1 MSLRKVKN
9 LKKRQD
15 SPCQREG
22 CVSSAELELH
32 GVTRAYSP
40 GVAAL
45 DALDLTIKEGERL
58 AVLGPSGSG
67 KTTLLRL
74 IAGLET
80 PDAGTIRIKGRDT
93 RGVPPHQRDVAMVF
107 QNPAL
112 YPHLNVMKN
121 LAFGLKARGV
131 GRRDRQA
138 RAGEIAEML
147 GLGRLLERKPDELS
161 GGERQRVALGR
172 AVARKPRVLLL
183 DEPFSNLDEPL
194 RAALR
199 AELIAL
205 HQRFGSTLVHVT
217 HDQAEALI
225 LGDRVAV
232 LDQGRLMQ
240 LDTAEDVYHQP
251 AHRFVAR
258 FVGSPGMNLIEFDA
272 VLEENIFR
280 ITTPDGVH
288 STRYKVRANQDDDLL
303 PRDAPRRLELGI
315 RPPWVI
321 ISSQEHV
328 DSTDACSPFLP
339 LPAIVRRSEFR
350 GLSQLVTVDVDGQK
364 IVAEAAGLSKFS
376 EGQHVVAHLAL
387 LRASWFDPATGRR
400 LELDCQPLADSI
412 A

>member
-1 MSLRKVKN
+1 M
-9 LKKRQD
+9 
-15 SPCQREG
+15 C
-22 CVSSAELELH
+22 

-45 DALDLTIKEGERL
+45 DVLDLTIKEGERL

-80 PDAGTIRIKGRDT
+80 PDEGTIRIDGRDT

-121 LAFGLKARGV
+121 LAFGLKARRV
-131 GRRDRQA
+131 GRRERNT
-138 RAGEIAEML
+138 RTREMAEML
-147 GLGRLLERKPDELS
+147 GLARLLNRKPDELS

-172 AVARKPRVLLL
+172 AVVRKPRVLLL

-194 RAALR
+194 RAVLR
-199 AELIAL
+199 AELIAI

-217 HDQAEALI
+217 HDQVEALS

-240 LDTAEDVYHQP
+240 LDAAEDVYDRP

-258 FVGSPGMNLIEFDA
+258 FVGSPGMNLIQFDA
-272 VLEENIFR
+272 VLEGDFLR
-280 ITTPDGVH
+280 ITTLDGTH
-288 STRYKVRANQDDDLL
+288 SIRYKVRAGQDDDLL
-303 PRDAPRRLELGI
+303 PRDEPRRLELGI

-321 ISSQEHV
+321 ISGEELV
-328 DSTDACSPFLP
+328 APTDARCPLMP

-350 GLSQLVTVDVDGQK
+350 GLSQLVTIDIDGRK
-364 IVAEAAGLSKFS
+364 IVAETTGFWKFPD
-376 EGQHVVAHLAL
+376 GQHVVAHLEL

-400 LELDCQPLADSI
+400 LELDCQPIADSI